1 MVKYT
6 DPNIAEKISRLK
18 FSLES
23 RNIEEFY
30 QLLTSHP
37 FFKNLV
43 RLSDNSV
50 LSNINIKESD
60 PSKYMMKR
68 DLEYYLPNDLMVKSD
83 RSSMFYSLEVRS
95 PFLDFDLAHKISRLH
110 KSVIFKGNTKK
121 SILKS
126 ILENYIP
133 KKFID
138 NKKKGFQAPINSW
151 LKLELSKLK
160 NHYISK
166 SKLDHNLFHNDQIF
180 NNLNDFENGKQNHND
195 IWNLLIFQIWF
206 DKYH

>member
-1 MVKYT
+1 
-6 DPNIAEKISRLK
+6 
-18 FSLES
+18 
-23 RNIEEFY
+23 
-30 QLLTSHP
+30 
-37 FFKNLV
+37 
-43 RLSDNSV
+43 
-50 LSNINIKESD
+50 
-60 PSKYMMKR
+60 MKR

-166 SKLDHNLFHNDQIF
+166 K
-180 NNLNDFENGKQNHND
+180 
-195 IWNLLIFQIWF
+195 
-206 DKYH
+206 